1 MSKAQ
6 IIRDRLKVIDKLRSQ
21 RDEAQKKVTAIQKQ
35 IDEIYTERCFQEM
48 IVGTEAWH
56 EAQLNES

>member
-1 MSKAQ
+1 MTKAQ

-35 IDEIYTERCFQEM
+35 IDEIHNETCFQEM